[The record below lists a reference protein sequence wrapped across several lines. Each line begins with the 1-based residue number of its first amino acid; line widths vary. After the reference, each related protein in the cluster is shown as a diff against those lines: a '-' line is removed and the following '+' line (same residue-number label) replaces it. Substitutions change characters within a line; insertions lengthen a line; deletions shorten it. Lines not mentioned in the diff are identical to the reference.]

1 MAMLECSGC
10 GARKLQGYV
19 RKCNK
24 CGRILCDTCKGPL
37 LACKDSKRGKVDCR
51 GMFLRQGVPQL
62 ERT

>member
-1 MAMLECSGC
+1 MPMFTCSEC
-10 GARKLQGYV
+10 GAVKSKGYV

-37 LACKDSKRGKVDCR
+37 AACKDSKRGKSDCR

-62 ERT
+62 SQM

>member
-1 MAMLECSGC
+1 MFTCSECS
-10 GARKLQGYV
+10 ATKTQGYV

-37 LACKDSKRGKVDCR
+37 AACKDSKRGKAASCR

-62 ERT
+62 A